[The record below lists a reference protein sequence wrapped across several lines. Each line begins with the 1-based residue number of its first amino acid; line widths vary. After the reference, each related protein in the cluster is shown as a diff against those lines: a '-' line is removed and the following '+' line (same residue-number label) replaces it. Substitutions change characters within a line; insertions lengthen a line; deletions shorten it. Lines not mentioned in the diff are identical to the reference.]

1 MFADNQKIS
10 LRQIKRLLIMDVFGV
25 GSLILPGILSS
36 ATGADG
42 VFCLLLGM
50 TGGLF
55 MILLMWANLR
65 NMRGDYYSY
74 IKDNT
79 GQFVGDIFMV
89 FYYLYYITLCGFVLY
104 QITTLVMKWL
114 LPEGSYFWV
123 SILLL
128 LLAAYGT
135 VRGIEGRARV
145 YEIIFWF
152 LGVPLFVMLLL
163 ALREVNTDYWM
174 PLLASD
180 GKELL
185 RGSIAYW
192 IFFLPFTSIL
202 FLKPFCQKEEKL
214 TSCAVKSWICVTV
227 LNIAVYLILLGVF
240 GKNTM
245 GVLKNPV
252 ITLMSMIDLPG
263 GFFTRQDVVMMA
275 VWFFA
280 LFALMNT
287 CVFQSSLILKDLF
300 RRREANAEHFSLI
313 ISLLIAFIIGLG
325 MFENAFMT
333 DVFEIYQRWIALPGM
348 ILILLVLL
356 VVYRIKI
363 RLKAGKGGVNTAE
376 TVKDSNGGQ
385 SAT

>member
-25 GSLILPGILSS
+25 SSLMLPGILSS
-36 ATGADG
+36 VTGADG
-42 VFCLLLGM
+42 VICMLLGM
-50 TGGLF
+50 AGGILL
-55 MILLMWANLR
+55 ILLMWGNLR
-65 NMRGDYYSY
+65 NMKCDYYSY
-74 IKDNT
+74 MKDNA

-89 FYYLYYITLCGFVLY
+89 FYFLYFITLCGFVLY
-104 QITTLVMKWL
+104 QITTLVMTWL

-123 SILLL
+123 SLLL
-128 LLAAYGT
+128 ILLAAYGT

-152 LGVPLFVMLLL
+152 LGVPLFIMLLL
-163 ALREVNTDYWM
+163 SLREINTDYWM
-174 PLLASD
+174 PMFASE
-180 GKELL
+180 GRELF

-192 IFFLPFTSIL
+192 IFFLPFSSIL
-202 FLKPFCQKEEKL
+202 FLKPFCREEEKL
-214 TSCAVKSWICVTV
+214 TSCAVKSWVYVSI

-275 VWFFA
+275 VWFYA
-280 LFALMNT
+280 LFALLNT
-287 CVFQSSLILKDLF
+287 SVFQSSLILKDLF
-300 RRREANAEHFSLI
+300 RGAGKRSSLI
-313 ISLLIAFIIGLG
+313 ISLIIAFFIGMG

-333 DVFEIYQRWIALPGM
+333 DVFEIYQKWIALPGM
-348 ILILLVLL
+348 ILILLILL

-363 RLKAGKGGVNTAE
+363 RMMKERKVHHE
-376 TVKDSNGGQ
+376 
-385 SAT
+385 